1 MADPVHFSTAQPP
14 CLLQD
19 QRVFT
24 ASGAPAPSLPSQPG
38 EAAAPGLLGPAHTNG
53 FGLAT
58 LTTEWSVVK
67 DEAGSSLSS
76 DDARSQAVAL
86 QSVNGFASSSQRV
99 GTDVCSTAVKEWDLM
114 FEAVQ
119 SRLGEI
125 AEWLHGGHEGHEG
138 HDGHEG
144 HSGRHQR
151 YAKVTQ
157 GTAVQECVQALQSLH
172 HVLSEERFRQRR
184 LESEFMATGATLQPA
199 LTGLVNA
206 GK

>member
-1 MADPVHFSTAQPP
+1 M
-14 CLLQD
+14 
-19 QRVFT
+19 
-24 ASGAPAPSLPSQPG
+24 
-38 EAAAPGLLGPAHTNG
+38 
-53 FGLAT
+53 
-58 LTTEWSVVK
+58 K

-76 DDARSQAVAL
+76 DDTRSQAAAL

-125 AEWLHGGHEGHEG
+125 AEQLHGEHGG

-151 YAKVTQ
+151 FAKVTQ